1 VAGESRRTCGCRVA
15 PAVSA
20 WLAFAASPAAA
31 HGFGQRFDL
40 PLPLWLWVTGA
51 GATIVLTFAA
61 IALFVRAGSFGTDYP
76 RVDLLRFAPFRW
88 IERPWIVAFVRL
100 LAALLFSVTICAGF
114 FGAQSPYANLITT
127 MVWVVWWVGFAFV
140 CALVGDLWALVNPLR
155 TLFAWGKALHATL
168 FRSRS
173 PARKWTY
180 PEWLGVWPGV
190 ALFLCFAWAELVW
203 RDNDIPAYLAWAVVG
218 YSLITWIG
226 MFLYGRDAWLANGEA
241 FSIAFGVLA
250 RFAPLE
256 VGPPGSQG
264 SERRLFLRPLGA
276 GLLTRKPVRFSFMVF
291 VLLML
296 ATVTFD
302 GFQETPLMQRIDT
315 AVNSSPTLASLLF
328 DLSEWGFDESQ
339 LIHTAALVTF
349 PLAFLAVFW
358 IACWSMVILTRRSAS
373 GDANVAKDLRVNETA
388 RAFVL
393 TLVPIAVAYHLSHYF
408 SLLLTAGQFI
418 IPLVSDP
425 FGFGWNLFGTA
436 KYKVD
441 LGIVSPYV
449 FWYCAVTIIVIGHVI
464 AVLVAHGVA
473 LRVFG
478 NRRDALVSQIP
489 MVLLMVAYT
498 TLSLWI
504 LAQPIVG

>member
-1 VAGESRRTCGCRVA
+1 MCGRRVA
-15 PAVSA
+15 PAVA
-20 WLAFAASPAAA
+20 WLAFTASPAAA

-40 PLPLWLWVTGA
+40 PLPLWLWLTGA
-51 GATIVLTFAA
+51 GATIVVTFAA

-76 RVDLLRFAPFRW
+76 RVDLLRFALFRW
-88 IERPWIVAFVRL
+88 MAHPRIVAFVRL
-100 LAALLFSVTICAGF
+100 LAVLLFTLTICAGF
-114 FGAQSPYANLITT
+114 FGVQSPYANLITT

-155 TLFAWGKALHATL
+155 TLFAWGEAIHAKL

-173 PARKWTY
+173 PARHRTY

-203 RDNDIPAYLAWAVVG
+203 RDNDLPAYLAWAVVG
-218 YSLITWIG
+218 YSLVTWIG
-226 MFLYGRDAWLANGEA
+226 MLLYGRDAWLANGEA
-241 FSIAFGVLA
+241 FSIALGVLA

-256 VGPPGSQG
+256 APPGPQSD
-264 SERRLFLRPLGA
+264 RKLFLCPLGA
-276 GLLTRKPVRFSFMVF
+276 GLSTPKPVRFSFMVF

-302 GFQETPLMQRIDT
+302 GFLETPLMQRIDT
-315 AVNSSPTLASLLF
+315 AVSSSPMLASLLF

-358 IACWSMVILTRRSAS
+358 LACWSMVSLTQRWAM
-373 GDANVAKDLRVNETA
+373 GEANAAKNPRVTETA

-418 IPLVSDP
+418 IPLASDP

-441 LGIVSPYV
+441 LGIVSPHV
-449 FWYCAVTIIVIGHVI
+449 LWYSAVTIIVIGHVI
-464 AVLVAHGVA
+464 AVFLAHGVA

-489 MVLLMVAYT
+489 MLLLMVAYT